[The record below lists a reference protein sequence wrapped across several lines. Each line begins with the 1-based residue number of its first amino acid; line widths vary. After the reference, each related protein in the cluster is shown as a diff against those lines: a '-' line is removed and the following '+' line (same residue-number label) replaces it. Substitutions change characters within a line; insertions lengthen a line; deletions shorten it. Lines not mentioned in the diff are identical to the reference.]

1 MLDSRHTLC
10 GRHKALE
17 SSACDAASELLCEGG
32 DWKGIQL
39 LHDLVITSSW
49 PAAQAEPCVFNLNC
63 RLV

>member
-1 MLDSRHTLC
+1 MRT
-10 GRHKALE
+10 AQ